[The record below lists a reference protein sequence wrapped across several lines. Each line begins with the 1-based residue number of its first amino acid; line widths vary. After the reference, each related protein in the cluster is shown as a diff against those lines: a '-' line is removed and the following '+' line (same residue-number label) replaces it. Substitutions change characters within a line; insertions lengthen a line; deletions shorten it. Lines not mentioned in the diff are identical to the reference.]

1 MMLLML
7 TKPAMLPVPRRQISK
22 ALGRDVIEPSAVGP
36 EFLRRGGQGHPEVVE
51 AGTGRHQAQELILVG
66 AAEQAQGHPAV
77 IVKPAGQER
86 LDRRLSLPGELGCVV
101 LRHRPNG
108 TGGSDRTC
116 RSQ

>member
-1 MMLLML
+1 
-7 TKPAMLPVPRRQISK
+7 
-22 ALGRDVIEPSAVGP
+22 VIEPSAVGP